1 MATEQ
6 INSGHYFDTPA
17 RAERLQLLLHLVR
30 NAGEVIYLRAPAG
43 AGKTRFAQRL
53 LDALGDQTATVWVRA
68 SQDCDVAAVAVDQLG
83 LPPEEISPWPDA
95 VMAGLAGQDLLVI
108 VDDADRLGLE
118 AVESLAIL
126 HARGGR
132 LLLVGQGGLAQ
143 TSGNW
148 DVQFV
153 DLPAFD
159 GDHTVAFLRS
169 MAGDQAARVTDDLA
183 AGLHRASNGLPG
195 PLLDALKGVLGNR
208 EKQSSARPV
217 VTNVPERP
225 RQPAWYWLASG
236 ALIFLLAAGLLF
248 EEQINS
254 VFEPDQAR
262 TDRPAVAVVETVE
275 PTSAIKRSPVID
287 TLPAAEA
294 PRVEAV
300 SDLMPEP
307 LPGSGSAPD
316 ESVVASEHPAVAPEP
331 VAAATSPDQ
340 GTGAPEEDQPDAGSD
355 KEDPLD
361 AVMRDALAAAESSEA
376 PDPSAIKPV
385 VVADHGPDKKVSADA
400 AMRTESAP
408 PEVAPPFVEKMPAV
422 PASTIAD
429 SGQKPVSV
437 EPEPKIAAAVP
448 APVESRDAP
457 QGAAVVRAEPVV
469 VTPAAVKTTPE
480 VAASDADDSGQANMA
495 EEQKPQLQPVV
506 PAPVE
511 SRQAPEKPV
520 VVRRQPALVVPQ
532 AAPRHG
538 SDWLKSRAPGHF
550 TLQLV
555 GARDRT
561 AVEKFVRDHVIE
573 EPYAIFAR
581 DLKGKPW
588 YSLVAGDY
596 PDRDAAIAARGQ
608 LPKGLERSGVWPRTF
623 GSIQKAN

>member
-95 VMAGLAGQDLLVI
+95 VMAGLSGQDLLVI

-118 AVESLAIL
+118 AVESLAVL

-148 DVQFV
+148 DAQFV
-153 DLPAFD
+153 DLPAFEAD
-159 GDHTVAFLRS
+159 QTVAFLRS
-169 MAGDQAARVTDDLA
+169 MAGAQAARVTDDLA

-195 PLLDALKGVLGNR
+195 PLLDALKGVLGNK
-208 EKQSSARPV
+208 EKQSGARPV

-225 RQPAWYWLASG
+225 RQPAWYWWASG

-254 VFEPDQAR
+254 VFEPDQAV

-275 PTSAIKRSPVID
+275 PTSAIKRAPVTD

-294 PRVEAV
+294 PREKAV
-300 SDLMPEP
+300 SGLRPEA
-307 LPGSGSAPD
+307 LPGSGGAPD
-316 ESVVASEHPAVAPEP
+316 ELVTASEHPAVAPEQ
-331 VAAATSPDQ
+331 VAVVTSPDQ
-340 GTGAPEEDQPDAGSD
+340 ATGAAPDEVQPDAGGD

-385 VVADHGPDKKVSADA
+385 VVADRGPDKKVSADG
-400 AMRTESAP
+400 AMPTGPAP
-408 PEVAPPFVEKMPAV
+408 PEVAAPVVEKMPEV
-422 PASTIAD
+422 PASTLAD
-429 SGQKPVSV
+429 SGQKPVSA
-437 EPEPKIAAAVP
+437 EPEPKVPAAGP

-457 QGAAVVRAEPVV
+457 PGAAVVTAEPVV
-469 VTPAAVKTTPE
+469 VAPAAVEKTPE
-480 VAASDADDSGQANMA
+480 VAASDAADSGRVTIK
-495 EEQKPQLQPVV
+495 EQKPQVQPVV

-511 SRQAPEKPV
+511 SRQAPEKPAVVRTQPAV
-520 VVRRQPALVVPQ
+520 VVSD
-532 AAPRHG
+532 AAPG
-538 SDWLKSRAPGHF
+538 SGSSWLKSRAPGHY

-555 GARDRT
+555 GARDRA
-561 AVEKFVRDHVIE
+561 AVQKFVRDHGIK

-596 PDRDAAIAARGQ
+596 PDRDAAIAARGR
-608 LPKGLERSGVWPRTF
+608 LPKGLERSGVWPRSF
-623 GSIQKAN
+623 GSIQKSQ

>member
-6 INSGHYFDTPA
+6 INSDHYFDTPA

-53 LDALGDQTATVWVRA
+53 LDALGDHTATVWVRA

-83 LPPEEISPWPDA
+83 LTPEEISPWPDA
-95 VMAGLAGQDLLVI
+95 VMAGLSGQDLLVI

-118 AVESLAIL
+118 AVESLAVL

-148 DVQFV
+148 DLQFV
-153 DLPAFD
+153 DLPAFEAD
-159 GDHTVAFLRS
+159 QTVAFLRS
-169 MAGDQAARVTDDLA
+169 MSGAQAGRVTDDLA

-195 PLLDALKGVLGNR
+195 PLLDALKGVLGKR
-208 EKQSSARPV
+208 ETQPGARPV
-217 VTNVPERP
+217 VANVPERP

-254 VFEPDQAR
+254 VFEPDQVL
-262 TDRPAVAVVETVE
+262 TDRPAPVVVEAVE
-275 PTSAIKRSPVID
+275 PTSPIKRSPMDI
-287 TLPAAEA
+287 LPAAEA
-294 PRVEAV
+294 PREKAV
-300 SDLMPEP
+300 SDLMPEA
-307 LPGSGSAPD
+307 LTGSGNAPD
-316 ESVVASEHPAVAPEP
+316 ESVKASVHPKVAPEP

-340 GTGAPEEDQPDAGSD
+340 ATGTPDEVQPDAGSD

-361 AVMRDALAAAESSEA
+361 AVMRDALAAADAGEA
-376 PDPSAIKPV
+376 PDPSANRPV
-385 VVADHGPDKKVSADA
+385 VVADHLPDNKVSPDSATP
-400 AMRTESAP
+400 MEPAP
-408 PEVAPPFVEKMPAV
+408 PEVAPPVVEKIAAV

-429 SGQKPVSV
+429 SGQKAVSAA
-437 EPEPKIAAAVP
+437 PEPKVAAVVP
-448 APVESRDAP
+448 APVESRDAR
-457 QGAAVVRAEPVV
+457 QGAAVVGAEPVV
-469 VTPAAVKTTPE
+469 VTPAAVETTPE
-480 VAASDADDSGQANMA
+480 AAASDADDSGQAGVV
-495 EEQKPQLQPVV
+495 EQKTQRQAVV

-511 SRQAPEKPV
+511 SREAPDKPG
-520 VVRRQPALVVPQ
+520 VVRPQPAAVVSQ
-532 AAPRHG
+532 TAPRHA
-538 SDWLKSRAPGHF
+538 SDWLKSRAPGRF

-555 GARDRT
+555 GARDRN
-561 AVEKFVRDHVIE
+561 AVEKFVRDHAIE

-596 PDRDAAIAARGQ
+596 PDRDAAIAARGR
-608 LPKGLERSGVWPRTF
+608 LPSGLERSGVWPRTF
-623 GSIQKAN
+623 DSIQKAK